1 MTEMYFFNVIGS
13 LSNLFAATW
22 IAALC
27 VIGFSLIFAP
37 LIYDVVVENDCVSEC
52 KKVCKTIIAVL
63 VISAIGDVVT
73 PSTKEMYAIYGV
85 GNIIDY
91 IESNDKAKQLPDK
104 CIDALTRL
112 ADSIEQENKDNNN

>member
-13 LSNLFAATW
+13 LSDIFTATW
-22 IAALC
+22 ITALC
-27 VIGFSLIFAP
+27 VIGFSLILSP
-37 LIYDVVVENDCVSEC
+37 LIYDVVVENDCVSKC
-52 KKVCKTIIAVL
+52 KKVYKIVSAVL
-63 VISAIGDVVT
+63 VVSAIGDVVT

-104 CIDALTRL
+104 CVDALTRL

>member
-13 LSNLFAATW
+13 LSDIFTATW
-22 IAALC
+22 ITALC
-27 VIGFSLIFAP
+27 VIGFSLILSP
-37 LIYDVVVENDCVSEC
+37 LIYDVVVENDCVSKC
-52 KKVCKTIIAVL
+52 KKVYKIVSAVL
-63 VISAIGDVVT
+63 VVSAIGDVVT

-104 CIDALTRL
+104 CVDALTRL
-112 ADSIEQENKDNNN
+112 ADSIEQEKQR